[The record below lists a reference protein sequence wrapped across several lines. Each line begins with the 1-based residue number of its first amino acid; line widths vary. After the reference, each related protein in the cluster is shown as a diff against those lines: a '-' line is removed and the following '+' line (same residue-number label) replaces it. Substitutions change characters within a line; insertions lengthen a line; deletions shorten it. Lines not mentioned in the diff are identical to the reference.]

1 MCRLSITSKRPSL
14 FYNNTY
20 TSITFVTF
28 NATTSS
34 TTFAN
39 YNNTIACLAFV
50 LMMVVNDNSNNSN
63 NNNFNYIS
71 YCSNE
76 THLPL
81 ELTSHTHTNN
91 NRGDLVS
98 LFILSSYQPTISKT
112 FFKAFSVTFWP
123 LTYWQRKIVKN
134 K

>member
-81 ELTSHTHTNN
+81 ELTSHTHTITAAILFRCSFSLPTNLQYLKHSSKL
-91 NRGDLVS
+91 LV
-98 LFILSSYQPTISKT
+98 LPFG
-112 FFKAFSVTFWP
+112 
-123 LTYWQRKIVKN
+123 R
-134 K
+134 